1 VLKYRKLRAILPHIT
16 NRLAMLLVNELFF
29 SIQGESTFAGER
41 CVFVRLT
48 GCNLRCSYCDT
59 AYAFTNGTPMSI
71 DDICAKVS
79 NYHCNLV
86 EITGGEPLLQ
96 SETPE
101 LCCRLLENGY
111 TVLVETNGSMDIRPL
126 PPECIRIVDVKCPG
140 STSGES
146 FNMHNLNTLTGCD
159 QLKFVI
165 SDSNDFDWAVAF
177 IERHRLV
184 NRYTILFS
192 PNTTSCSVEELAG
205 WIVENNTQVRLGLQ
219 LHKIIW
225 GDNARGR

>member
-1 VLKYRKLRAILPHIT
+1 VSKYPKLRAILPHIT

-59 AYAFTNGTPMSI
+59 TYAFTNGTSMSI
-71 DDICAKVS
+71 DDICAQVS
-79 NYHCNLV
+79 SYHCNLV

-96 SETPE
+96 PETPE
-101 LCCRLLENGY
+101 LCYRLLKNGY
-111 TVLVETNGSMDIRPL
+111 TVLVETNGSLDIRSL

-140 STSGES
+140 STTGES
-146 FNMHNLNTLTGCD
+146 FDQHNLEAITGND

-165 SDSNDFDWAVAF
+165 SGSNDFEWAVAF
-177 IERHRLV
+177 IEHHRLA
-184 NRYTILFS
+184 NRCTIIFS
-192 PNTTSCSVEELAG
+192 PNTTLCSVQELAG
-205 WIVENNTQVRLGLQ
+205 WIVENNTPVRLGLQ

-225 GDNARGR
+225 GNDAQGR